1 MSYDT
6 IIVGLGAAG
15 CTAAATLCKAGKKVL
30 GLEAMNRV
38 GGRVN
43 TVPFS
48 NGVIELGAEWMHGQE
63 NSRIYDLAIQN
74 NISVLPQELSFD
86 VYRSDGSISNNE
98 TLNDLVTFAL
108 GVVEDPPEVP
118 EPLGQYITRR
128 MLEYI
133 KTNHPELESDQD
145 YITEVLHFM
154 DLVINNYESS
164 NSWNDVST
172 QSRYDELGGH
182 QHMSWHKNGYR
193 TLFEILLNTYNNGPG
208 FPTLD
213 LQLNKEVTSISWPQD
228 PAEDV
233 VVTCKD
239 GSTYR
244 AKNVIVTVSLGV
256 LKERHSSIFTP
267 SLPKEKI
274 TAIEKLSIGVVDKI
288 VLSFNKPWW
297 PDTAVFFGFIWRG
310 SEKAKI
316 SKEDYWVTRIFGA
329 STPMGSENCLTLWT
343 SGDHAK
349 LVETLPEDVVKRKVM
364 ELLRKFMGKDRTIP
378 EPIGILRSTWYSNP
392 FTRGSYSY
400 DNVLTPQYPTARATL
415 ASPLLDKSGT
425 PRVLFAGE
433 ATDNTHFST
442 VHGATDTGFREANR
456 LLPQAKL

>member
-256 LKERHSSIFTP
+256 LKERHEKLFTP
-267 SLPKEKI
+267 PLPEDKK
-274 TAIEKLSIGVVDKI
+274 TAIEKMSIGVVGK
-288 VLSFNKPWW
+288 VALQFPERFWQK
-297 PDTAVFFGFIWRG
+297 GFWTTFLWKGEDRQ
-310 SEKAKI
+310 KI
-316 SKEDYWVTRIFGA
+316 SENETWITTFNGV
-329 STPMGSENCLTLWT
+329 SPPMGCDNVLTFWGV
-343 SGDHAK
+343 GDAAK